1 METIKALH
9 IIFMVTWFAG
19 LFYMFRLFVYQAEAE
34 EKEELERN
42 ILVKQYRIMQ
52 WRLWYIITSPGAIL
66 TVLFGLDLLWMH
78 PVLLSQPWMI
88 VKLFFVA
95 ILVAY
100 HFWGHRIFK
109 AMYLGKNSYKPIT
122 LRFLNEISTLILIS
136 VVFLVVRKDELSWVW
151 GVLSIVGIALI
162 ITFAVRRY
170 AALRR
175 GKDSELDGVE

>member
-1 METIKALH
+1 
-9 IIFMVTWFAG
+9 
-19 LFYMFRLFVYQAEAE
+19 
-34 EKEELERN
+34 
-42 ILVKQYRIMQ
+42 
-52 WRLWYIITSPGAIL
+52 
-66 TVLFGLDLLWMH
+66 VLFGLALLWMN

-109 AMYLGKNSYKPIT
+109 AMYEGRNSYKPMT
-122 LRFLNEISTLILIS
+122 LRFLNEVSTLILIS

-175 GKDSELDGVE
+175 GKDAETDRVE

>member
-42 ILVKQYRIMQ
+42 ILVRQYRIMQ
-52 WRLWYIITSPGAIL
+52 WRLWYIITWPGGIL
-66 TVLFGLDLLWMH
+66 TVLFGLALLWMN

-95 ILVAY
+95 VLVAY

-109 AMYLGKNSYKPIT
+109 AMYEGRNSYKAIT
-122 LRFLNEISTLILIS
+122 LRFLNEVSTLILIS

-175 GKDSELDGVE
+175 GKDSETDHVE